1 MGPGRRSDVS
11 KSRRKL
17 EIHRCL
23 LLCILASSSWLL
35 DIWWQFFSLCTTENR
50 HFLRLLYALR
60 TLQKIITFCFENH
73 HVPFYTILKFNFWP
87 KIQFWHNF
95 TFEKF
100 CINIW
105 IFAFVIQNLMQNWL
119 NFWTQITVWNSV
131 HMPSFLA
138 QWILETQLKCCKFMI
153 TRLERKTTS

>member
-50 HFLRLLYALR
+50 HFLRLLYA
-60 TLQKIITFCFENH
+60 FSSSENH
-73 HVPFYTILKFNFWP
+73 YFLLRKPPRAFIHYSKVQFLTKNLILTQFYLRKILYQHLN
-87 KIQFWHNF
+87 
-95 TFEKF
+95 F
-100 CINIW
+100 CIC
-105 IFAFVIQNLMQNWL
+105 
-119 NFWTQITVWNSV
+119 NSKSHAKLV
-131 HMPSFLA
+131 EFLDTNHC
-138 QWILETQLKCCKFMI
+138 LEQCACLA
-153 TRLERKTTS
+153 S